1 MLRVQGSSSQAC
13 DDTLGR
19 RQSRRVPSSTH
30 SPPALASGM
39 RPRWDCNADPQG
51 YELQALVTLQGL
63 WLENAAVDESS
74 MDKTG
79 KFQYVVMG
87 LVLPT

>member
-13 DDTLGR
+13 GDTLGR
-19 RQSRRVPSSTH
+19 RQSRRETSSTH

-39 RPRWDCNADPQG
+39 RLRWDCNADPQE
-51 YELQALVTLQGL
+51 YEFQALVTL

-74 MDKTG
+74 MDKTD

-87 LVLPT
+87 LVLLT

>member
-1 MLRVQGSSSQAC
+1 
-13 DDTLGR
+13 
-19 RQSRRVPSSTH
+19 
-30 SPPALASGM
+30 
-39 RPRWDCNADPQG
+39 
-51 YELQALVTLQGL
+51 LVTLQGL

>member
-1 MLRVQGSSSQAC
+1 
-13 DDTLGR
+13 
-19 RQSRRVPSSTH
+19 VPSSTH

-51 YELQALVTLQGL
+51 YEFQALVTLQGL